1 MVETPCVK
9 ICRILEHASLCR
21 GCGRTLDEIARWTT
35 MSPEE
40 RRTIMDGLAERLKRA
55 DILDRHPRSEA

>member
-9 ICRILEHASLCR
+9 ICRILEGGDLCH
-21 GCGRTLDEIARWTT
+21 GCGRTLDEIARWTS

-40 RRTIMDGLAERLKRA
+40 RRAIMAGLAERLRRA
-55 DILDRHPRSEA
+55 DIQDNAYRSEA

>member
-9 ICRILEHASLCR
+9 VCRILEGGGLCR

-35 MSPEE
+35 MTDDERRKIMAGLAKRLRRIDIEE
-40 RRTIMDGLAERLKRA
+40 RAF
-55 DILDRHPRSEA
+55 RSES